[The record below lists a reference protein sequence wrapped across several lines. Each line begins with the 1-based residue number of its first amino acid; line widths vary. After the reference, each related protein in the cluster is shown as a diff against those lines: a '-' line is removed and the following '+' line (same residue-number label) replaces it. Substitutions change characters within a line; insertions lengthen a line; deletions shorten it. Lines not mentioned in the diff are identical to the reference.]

1 MKDLSLQDR
10 VYNLQLVS
18 KKTENHRSVFDINKV
33 TVGESLLTIAG
44 PCRVENIEQAHKIAS
59 HLSSKG
65 VKFFRA
71 GAFKPCTFPNADTG
85 LGKQGLDILKEIK
98 ENYGMGIVTEAMS
111 MDQVSPVAEVAD
123 IIQVGA
129 RNMQNYN
136 LLQTIAQTGKPVL
149 LKRHP
154 GATLRDFLGAAEW
167 VMANGSNKVILC
179 DRGINSFA
187 THDVNSR
194 WLADITMIPAVRKY
208 SHLPIIIDP
217 SHACGIREFVPS
229 IAKASVAAGADGT
242 IIEVHYDP
250 DKSVS
255 DPLQAI
261 DFKTF
266 DLLNEDMHQIRA
278 AIT

>member
-1 MKDLSLQDR
+1 
-10 VYNLQLVS
+10 
-18 KKTENHRSVFDINKV
+18 
-33 TVGESLLTIAG
+33 
-44 PCRVENIEQAHKIAS
+44 
-59 HLSSKG
+59 
-65 VKFFRA
+65 
-71 GAFKPCTFPNADTG
+71 
-85 LGKQGLDILKEIK
+85 
-98 ENYGMGIVTEAMS
+98 
-111 MDQVSPVAEVAD
+111 
-123 IIQVGA
+123 
-129 RNMQNYN
+129 
-136 LLQTIAQTGKPVL
+136 
-149 LKRHP
+149 
-154 GATLRDFLGAAEW
+154 
-167 VMANGSNKVILC
+167 
-179 DRGINSFA
+179 
-187 THDVNSR
+187 
-194 WLADITMIPAVRKY
+194 MIPAVRKY